1 MSLLETVPFFKNTK
15 CSVRISFCCER
26 DSEEENQCIRRQF
39 TAKRFF
45 CQKEL
50 VRFDPPNQ
58 SAKLLD
64 EILVIQTSPRSPT
77 GNCLFSCADIKKKG
91 IRNVVTGCCFCILSL
106 LRFTYIAVQLFSCGH
121 ERQRE
126 CRPKDGPVWRQHGIQ
141 VCGCWGR
148 WCGQNQHAHTIRQR
162 RFSHRV
168 HAYLF

>member
-77 GNCLFSCADIKKKG
+77 GNCLFSCADIKKRDQKCG
-91 IRNVVTGCCFCILSL
+91 DRL
-106 LRFTYIAVQLFSCGH
+106 LFLHFIFVAIHVHSSATVQLW
-121 ERQRE
+121 
-126 CRPKDGPVWRQHGIQ
+126 P
-141 VCGCWGR
+141 
-148 WCGQNQHAHTIRQR
+148 
-162 RFSHRV
+162 
-168 HAYLF
+168 